1 MKHSARI
8 FGLCSIIASQAVLP
22 AADFTWGGGGLSNNW
37 SQSGNWGGTAPPNNG
52 TADLI
57 FSGGNRPSPNAD
69 AAWHLNTLTF
79 SSTSTS
85 FTIGGQTLTFSTH
98 GTLPPVTPL
107 IINSSS
113 NAHTINNS
121 LVFNDNGTINAS
133 AGNLTFGGTSISN
146 SGNTLT
152 LTAATSRTL
161 TFNTILT
168 GPYQS

>member
-1 MKHSARI
+1 M
-8 FGLCSIIASQAVLP
+8 
-22 AADFTWGGGGLSNNW
+22 
-37 SQSGNWGGTAPPNNG
+37 
-52 TADLI
+52 
-57 FSGGNRPSPNAD
+57 
-69 AAWHLNTLTF
+69 
-79 SSTSTS
+79 
-85 FTIGGQTLTFSTH
+85 
-98 GTLPPVTPL
+98 TPL